1 MFWIEQRLNSYYEGI
16 MVGFMP
22 QVSLFLLVVRLFV
35 WKRKTILTF
44 HNIMQY
50 PNNIIIGWYP
60 VHDGISQK
68 NGYQSYYNEIFQHST
83 CIIVISHYIQIYIY
97 ISHFNIP
104 WYPIRSFFRC
114 HFLDLSH
121 EFQSSCC
128 RCHRRW
134 APQPGLWLARLT
146 FDGVPKI
153 APQIIQN
160 ETFVVLKPVGL
171 GYHFRKPPFK
181 CVMYC
186 LTNGFWPLM
195 FSSSTVYSS
204 PPAKG

>member
-1 MFWIEQRLNSYYEGI
+1 VINIDLYEPTQWNAGNLMFWIEQRLNSYYEGI

-97 ISHFNIP
+97 I
-104 WYPIRSFFRC
+104 YPI
-114 HFLDLSH
+114 
-121 EFQSSCC
+121 
-128 RCHRRW
+128 
-134 APQPGLWLARLT
+134 LT
-146 FDGVPKI
+146 FHGIPLDHF
-153 APQIIQN
+153 
-160 ETFVVLKPVGL
+160 FVVISWI
-171 GYHFRKPPFK
+171 YH
-181 CVMYC
+181 M
-186 LTNGFWPLM
+186 
-195 FSSSTVYSS
+195 SSSH
-204 PPAKG
+204 PAAGATAVGHLNPAYGWPGWPSTGFLK